1 MVSDGIQNYKNLTPL
16 FFILNC
22 RHKSYLEK
30 FQVELAKTDASSRKT
45 EAEKRQDWEASKN
58 EDSPNGKSAFS
69 RRMNQGKPDLLTSSI
84 VDPDSIAAMANDKT
98 SFQQTMNGESPPNKA
113 PGVASAEATARV
125 SKIIATAG
133 SGEAFEGQTLGV
145 GGLDDVLLQVKRRIW
160 TPLAA
165 PPQLLKGKHNLGICT
180 LL

>member
-1 MVSDGIQNYKNLTPL
+1 M
-16 FFILNC
+16 
-22 RHKSYLEK
+22 
-30 FQVELAKTDASSRKT
+30 AKTDASSRKT

-69 RRMNQGKPDLLTSSI
+69 RRMSQGKPDLFTSSI
-84 VDPDSIAAMANDKT
+84 VDPDSIAAVANDKA
-98 SFQQTMNGESPPNKA
+98 SFQQAMNDESPPDKA
-113 PGVASAEATARV
+113 PGVVSAEATARV

-165 PPQLLKGKHNLGICT
+165 PPQLLKGKINLGVCT
-180 LL
+180 ML

>member
-16 FFILNC
+16 FFFNC

-69 RRMNQGKPDLLTSSI
+69 RL
-84 VDPDSIAAMANDKT
+84 VAHDS
-98 SFQQTMNGESPPNKA
+98 GHL
-113 PGVASAEATARV
+113 ARSLV
-125 SKIIATAG
+125 ENPCG
-133 SGEAFEGQTLGV
+133 
-145 GGLDDVLLQVKRRIW
+145 
-160 TPLAA
+160 
-165 PPQLLKGKHNLGICT
+165 N
-180 LL
+180 